1 MITTQMIKRRAFLQG
16 TAAVGALAIAGIPRS
31 VFAETYNVKLNIMS
45 HPGQILP
52 IYTHHTEYLKKTFG
66 IEMNLLESPD
76 PTSYQDTLK
85 DLQSGGGR
93 YDMVMQFPRF
103 NGDLASSGALMP
115 LNGLIEK
122 FGAQDLYAGISDD
135 RKLYC
140 EWGGNIVAVP
150 VDGDV
155 AMMYYRKDA
164 FESEAAKQLCPKG
177 F

>member
-1 MITTQMIKRRAFLQG
+1 MITTQTIKRRGFLQG
-16 TAAVGALAIAGIPRS
+16 TAAIGALAMAGMPRPAS
-31 VFAETYNVKLNIMS
+31 AEMYNVKLNIMS

-52 IYTHHTEYLKKTFG
+52 IYTHQADFLKSTYG

-85 DLQSGGGR
+85 DLQSGGGK

-115 LNGLIEK
+115 LNSLIEK
-122 FGAQDLYAGISDD
+122 FGAQDLYAGISDAY
-135 RKLYC
+135 RILYC

-155 AMMYYRKDA
+155 AMMY
-164 FESEAAKQLCPKG
+164 
-177 F
+177 